1 MKLCFTELDEITTP
15 CKPRQ
20 PKYLQLQVF
29 SFIVMG
35 YTSAV
40 LFYKVVF
47 ALVIWIETG
56 STHLMMQVRIQIG
69 IQITIVY
76 TVSIPNQSGI

>member
-1 MKLCFTELDEITTP
+1 MKLCFTELDEITTTFVT

-20 PKYLQLQVF
+20 PKYPQLQVF

-47 ALVIWIETG
+47 ALIIWIETG
-56 STHLMMQVRIQIG
+56 STHLMM
-69 IQITIVY
+69 
-76 TVSIPNQSGI
+76 